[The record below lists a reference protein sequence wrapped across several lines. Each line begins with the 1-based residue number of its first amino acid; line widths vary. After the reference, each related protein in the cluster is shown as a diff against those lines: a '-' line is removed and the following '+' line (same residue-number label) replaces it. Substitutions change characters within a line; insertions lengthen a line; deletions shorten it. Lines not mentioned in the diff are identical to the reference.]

1 MVLLEELYPFLILK
15 PSIKSPLQP
24 YNEEIIKAFGCG
36 SVADFAKEVKLFKA
50 NHKQVNAAKFI
61 SKIGQGRHD
70 VKLVNTSYN
79 ADGCHTSTVAGKC
92 IELSVV
98 EVSGSINETNCV
110 MHLIFTAV
118 IPTEYDDSESK
129 MRDLF
134 GLNLTLENVEKL
146 HKEHQAVELAIAR
159 ETTDRATAAATS
171 IPTSFEK
178 GSILK
183 IKGEYI
189 PGYEELEVHS
199 TFIMF
204 SIAGKIMFE
213 NVQRDIVDENGNEAM
228 GWEEEVNPHNTE
240 TLSNLTQYSGKQ
252 S

>member
-1 MVLLEELYPFLILK
+1 
-15 PSIKSPLQP
+15 
-24 YNEEIIKAFGCG
+24 
-36 SVADFAKEVKLFKA
+36 
-50 NHKQVNAAKFI
+50 
-61 SKIGQGRHD
+61 
-70 VKLVNTSYN
+70 
-79 ADGCHTSTVAGKC
+79 
-92 IELSVV
+92 
-98 EVSGSINETNCV
+98 

-129 MRDLF
+129 MRDLVKLLWTFKF

-199 TFIMF
+199 
-204 SIAGKIMFE
+204 S
-213 NVQRDIVDENGNEAM
+213 D
-228 GWEEEVNPHNTE
+228 
-240 TLSNLTQYSGKQ
+240 
-252 S
+252 